1 MKAAVVVFPGSNCDE
16 DCFHALRDVA
26 GAEVRYFWHKEKNLP
41 KCDLLVLPGGFSYGD
56 YLRTGAIARFAP
68 AMEAVARHAREGRP
82 VIGICNGFQILLE
95 AGLLPG
101 AMLRNQS
108 LSFICDHVFLRTE
121 TAKSPF
127 TNRLEKGRV
136 LGLPIAHGEGNY
148 FCSPDT
154 LRRLQDEDRIAFRYS
169 STDGRLGDEFN
180 PNGSVDHIAGILNEG
195 RNVLGLMPHPE
206 RAGESVLGSEDG
218 KKIWESLM
226 A

>member
-16 DCFHALRDVA
+16 DCFYALRDVA
-26 GAEVRYFWHKEKNLP
+26 GAEVQYFWHKEKNLP

-108 LSFICDHVFLRTE
+108 LSFICDYVFLRTE

-136 LGLPIAHGEGNY
+136 LDLPIAHGEGNY
-148 FCSPDT
+148 FCSSDT
-154 LRRLQDEDRIAFRYS
+154 LKRLQDEDRVAFRYS
-169 STDGRLGDEFN
+169 SEDGRLGGEFN

-195 RNVLGLMPHPE
+195 RNVLGLMTHPE
-206 RAGESVLGSEDG
+206 RASESILGSE
-218 KKIWESLM
+218 
-226 A
+226 